1 MQIYELWKKENEAK
15 IKQIEKMK
23 DDDTF
28 DIELTA
34 QPDPY
39 APHPDFVLCSEK
51 NRIGAREYDEIRK
64 QLSQELSNKS
74 GDAEGRD
81 CHPLLRGLQ
90 RGMAIYVD
98 DGSLAA
104 YNRVVQGLAQRG
116 MLAVVFSD
124 SSLAYGVN
132 MPFRTCCFCG
142 DTPGLLD
149 ALMAQ
154 QMAGRAGRRGLDR
167 EGNLVYAS
175 MSWEKVKELMR
186 GTLPHVVGRDPRYPT
201 MCLQALLAP
210 NYQDG
215 SPTVATEKMA
225 LQGSRPLSSWNESPS
240 FDELGAEKYLE
251 ACDAQGQQCLKEG
264 VSYFSQSQDWMH
276 GIGLLDS
283 DGELLKGK
291 RAQALLVWEL
301 RQFLPE
307 SVALV
312 RLLDPLYEQFC
323 SHKNDREYANN
334 EGVQIEFMS
343 VICRVCFRQQCPP
356 EMVAMGELAYFANR
370 KELWDNWEKLID
382 ETQSCMKDSGLD
394 WPVESYI
401 PIVPDG
407 RLDASVF
414 NTISSGSVDASKF
427 ETLYFHGLKKRI
439 LMVGQVLR
447 IMHNMLMT
455 DSEGDPHVKQTMEI
469 LLRKCFLRIRY
480 VVRDM
485 EI

>member
-1 MQIYELWKKENEAK
+1 
-15 IKQIEKMK
+15 
-23 DDDTF
+23 
-28 DIELTA
+28 
-34 QPDPY
+34 
-39 APHPDFVLCSEK
+39 
-51 NRIGAREYDEIRK
+51 
-64 QLSQELSNKS
+64 
-74 GDAEGRD
+74 
-81 CHPLLRGLQ
+81 
-90 RGMAIYVD
+90 
-98 DGSLAA
+98 
-104 YNRVVQGLAQRG
+104 
-116 MLAVVFSD
+116 
-124 SSLAYGVN
+124 